1 MKRRSRLSKHEGDSC
16 TQAPRTHPAP
26 CAAPHCTTTAWRGH
40 TPGSCG
46 SMFKELKCN
55 NLKMHLLSIL
65 QASSPTDAQ
74 SRDTTYFTISS
85 SMRAEG
91 WVYFLG
97 NVVTKLF
104 LVQWILA
111 KSPAKF
117 SVESTDYGKSGRKQA
132 AGVSAGG
139 RAASPALSALCLYS
153 RQPSGPLRTPNLNCL
168 HPQACIN
175 IRYGFC

>member
-1 MKRRSRLSKHEGDSC
+1 
-16 TQAPRTHPAP
+16 
-26 CAAPHCTTTAWRGH
+26 
-40 TPGSCG
+40 
-46 SMFKELKCN
+46 
-55 NLKMHLLSIL
+55 MHLLSIL

-74 SRDTTYFTISS
+74 SRNTTYFTISS

-132 AGVSAGG
+132 AGGVC
-139 RAASPALSALCLYS
+139 R
-153 RQPSGPLRTPNLNCL
+153 R
-168 HPQACIN
+168 
-175 IRYGFC
+175 